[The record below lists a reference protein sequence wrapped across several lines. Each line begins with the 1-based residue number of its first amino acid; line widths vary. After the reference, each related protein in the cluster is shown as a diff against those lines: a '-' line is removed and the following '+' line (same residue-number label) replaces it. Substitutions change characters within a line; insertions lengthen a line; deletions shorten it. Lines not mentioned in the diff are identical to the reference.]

1 MGIRKSVLQV
11 IVTVLVT
18 FAVTYP
24 VVQYSFKP
32 NYPFVG
38 VHQVRLVQGCA
49 LMFIDP
55 PAQPFKTVTI
65 DCPGK
70 DSVRIWPLPVVDPWN
85 EDWWESQEG
94 REKV

>member
-1 MGIRKSVLQV
+1 MV
-11 IVTVLVT
+11 VTALVT

-24 VVQYSFKP
+24 VLRYSYRP
-32 NYPFVG
+32 NYPVKG
-38 VHQVRLVQGCA
+38 VHQVRLVQQCV
-49 LMFIDP
+49 LVFYDP

-70 DSVRIWPLPVVDPWN
+70 DLVHTWPLPVVDPWN